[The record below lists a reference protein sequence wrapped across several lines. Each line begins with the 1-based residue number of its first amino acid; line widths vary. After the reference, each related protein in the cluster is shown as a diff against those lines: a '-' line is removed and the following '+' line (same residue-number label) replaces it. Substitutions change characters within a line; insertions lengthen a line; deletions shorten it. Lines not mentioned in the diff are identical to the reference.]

1 MLRACRR
8 VLRSTGSLAFFVI
21 HQSPGAEAHPYF
33 SAPPGDFTV
42 AGRPYRDMLHDA
54 GFIDVVHRD
63 VTEDYRATVGRWIGA
78 AAELEAELTTVLGF
92 EIFSSRMA
100 SRWASQAALADGAL
114 RRSFFVATPAG

>member
-8 VLRSTGSLAFFVI
+8 VLRSTGRLAFFVI

-63 VTEDYRATVGRWIGA
+63 VTEDYRATVGRWIEA
-78 AAELEAELTTVLGF
+78 AEELEADLRTVLGS
-92 EIFSSRMA
+92 EIFSSRMS
-100 SRWASQAALADGAL
+100 SRRASQAALADGAL